1 MKKHSVILSAC
12 LIAALTAAT
21 AAVVNTDG
29 QGPSVERQA
38 VAGAR
43 PEALAD
49 GKRLYDVNCANC
61 HGARA
66 QGAVKAGFE
75 ISIIAERGGK
85 QPPDLT
91 DPASDHGSTDTEI
104 VHGHQERHSLRDDG
118 ALRGAP
124 LGRRD
129 PKCGGVRPFP
139 LVVSGGDQ
147 RQRRH
152 RPHRATERTLEV
164 ADYVELPVTGDNV
177 NRSRF
182 WAAGARQYPA

>member
-1 MKKHSVILSAC
+1 MKKHSVMLSAC
-12 LIAALTAAT
+12 LVAALTAAT
-21 AAVVNTDG
+21 AADTV
-29 QGPSVERQA
+29 GPSVERQS

-91 DPASDHGSTDTEI
+91 DAAWDHGSSDTEI

-129 PKCGGVRPFP
+129 PKRGGVRPFP
-139 LVVSGGDQ
+139 LVASGGATAAAPGAAPAPQ
-147 RQRRH
+147 T
-152 RPHRATERTLEV
+152 TERTLEV
-164 ADYVELPVTGDNV
+164 ADYVELPVTGDMSAE
-177 NRSRF
+177 SRF
-182 WAAGARQYPA
+182 WRAGARQHPA